1 MSHLLITIF
10 RVWLPSVTRKFHKSF
25 KALHC
30 SYYVTVKYSELGLNG
45 DIAIG
50 FAACCISVSHHILAG
65 VCTYSRSQNNVNV
78 VYCNYKETNSSYNVI
93 TKCNSFQSL
102 PIVGN
107 IFKIFA

>member
-1 MSHLLITIF
+1 VSHLLITIF

-65 VCTYSRSQNNVNV
+65 VCTYQQ
-78 VYCNYKETNSSYNVI
+78 NSSLN
-93 TKCNSFQSL
+93 Q
-102 PIVGN
+102 PIYKPF
-107 IFKIFA
+107 ILRSR